1 MLKGARYTAELGARR
16 GTGAWP
22 AGWRFPAAAYHR
34 AEVVWLVARDGW
46 RPRGFVLAASCIAL
60 GALGGLIVG
69 GSMTSRA
76 AHQKGACAAL
86 HMAAAYGY
94 LDERQQRVV
103 MRSVATA
110 LNPDVDSFPGG
121 YRAMREACDAIGER
135 S

>member
-1 MLKGARYTAELGARR
+1 MLKGARYTAELGAPRSAE
-16 GTGAWP
+16 TWP
-22 AGWRFPAAAYHR
+22 AGWRFPTAAYHR
-34 AEVVWLVARDGW
+34 AEAVWLVARDGW

-60 GALGGLIVG
+60 GALGGSIIG

-121 YRAMREACDAIGER
+121 YRAMREACGAIGGR